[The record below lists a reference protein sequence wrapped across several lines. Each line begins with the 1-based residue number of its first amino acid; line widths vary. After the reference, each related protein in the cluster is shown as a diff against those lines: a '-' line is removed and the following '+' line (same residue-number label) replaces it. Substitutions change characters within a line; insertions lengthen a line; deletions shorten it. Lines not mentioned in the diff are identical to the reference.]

1 MPYEGE
7 YAGYRSIRRLVGAD
21 AVQQLLKRA
30 KVAPPQADQNR
41 PVPMLPPDPNT
52 VAPEF
57 VVGID
62 GSYNEVPVR
71 NGYPGAHVGYCTV
84 ASVLINLKLIDQL
97 DEERPVDPKL
107 FRKTEEAATV
117 DAALPG
123 SNVITRNHTSAR
135 DAFREAV
142 FDVLH
147 DKVVDEE
154 DNTRLLDTYEALLA
168 LKPQSRRQACPYD
181 HLGCDEHVD
190 IRAGNTN
197 CHCARA
203 NALYSTDALRI
214 HERFSHDGT
223 NGEAFGLVS
232 EVWGK
237 ILLIHLL
244 RCFERQE
251 LLDQLGRL
259 AFVLDGPL
267 GVFGPP
273 AWLSAAMSRELKRIN
288 AIVRNKTGTD
298 LLILGIEKTGTFVAH
313 FDEIDQTEQAGV
325 ARFEPRSYLM
335 LTDKYIKS
343 RISLSDSAKRYGVDT
358 YFGRKFF
365 YKSRSGGRIV
375 ASIPFLTEEQDTLDT
390 DDVSL
395 YPQFGSA
402 CTLLDKLAS
411 NRFPNAVTPLVSA
424 HAEAAIPLELGQRVL
439 RQLAKVLMRR
449 D

>member
-7 YAGYRSIRRLVGAD
+7 FAGYRSVCRLVGAD

-30 KVAPPQADQNR
+30 KVAPPNSDLRAPTPLQ
-41 PVPMLPPDPNT
+41 
-52 VAPEF
+52 APEPGMDAPAY

-84 ASVLINLKLIDQL
+84 ASVLINLKLIDSL
-97 DEERPVDPKL
+97 DERRPVDPRL
-107 FRKTEEAATV
+107 FRKTEEAATI

-135 DAFREAV
+135 DAFRESV

-154 DNTRLLDTYEALLA
+154 DRTRLLDTYEALLA
-168 LKPQSRRQACPYD
+168 FKPQSKGQLCPYD
-181 HLGCDEHVD
+181 HLGCAEH
-190 IRAGNTN
+190 ITIPSGNSN
-197 CHCARA
+197 CSCEKAKA
-203 NALYSTDALRI
+203 IYSTDALRI

-237 ILLIHLL
+237 ILLVHLL
-244 RCFERQE
+244 RCFERQNM
-251 LLDQLGRL
+251 LAHLGRL
-259 AFVLDGPL
+259 AFVMDGPL
-267 GVFGPP
+267 AVFGPP
-273 AWLSAAMSRELKRIN
+273 AWLSAAISAELKRIN
-288 AIVRNKTGTD
+288 SVFRNSTGTD
-298 LLILGIEKTGTFVAH
+298 LLILGIEKTGTFVTH
-313 FDEIDQTEQAGV
+313 FDEIDQTEQRGV
-325 ARFEPRSYLM
+325 ARFGPKSYLM

-343 RISLSDSAKRYGVDT
+343 RISLSDSHKRYGIDT

-365 YKSRSGGRIV
+365 YKSSTGGRIV
-375 ASIPFLTEEQDTLDT
+375 ASIPFLTEEQDTLDIE
-390 DDVSL
+390 DVSL
-395 YPQFGSA
+395 YPQFGRA
-402 CTLLDKLAS
+402 CALLDKLAS
-411 NRFPNAVTPLVSA
+411 NRYPNAVTPLVAA
-424 HAEAAIPLELGQRVL
+424 HAEAAIPLELGHKVL
-439 RQLAKVLMRR
+439 QQLAKALMRQ

>member
-7 YAGYRSIRRLVGAD
+7 YAGYRSVRRLVGPD

-30 KVAPPQADQNR
+30 RVAAPHSAQHQPSPSRA
-41 PVPMLPPDPNT
+41 PDPFAG
-52 VAPEF
+52 APDF

-62 GSYNEVPVR
+62 GSYSEVPVK
-71 NGYPGAHVGYCTV
+71 NGYPGAYVGYCTV
-84 ASVLINLKLIDQL
+84 ASVLIDLKLIDRL
-97 DEERPVDPKL
+97 DEERPVDPQL

-123 SNVITRNHTSAR
+123 SNVVTRNHTAAR

-147 DKVVDEE
+147 DKMVDE
-154 DNTRLLDTYEALLA
+154 DDKTRLLDTYEALLA
-168 LKPQSRRQACPYD
+168 EKPQGHSQSCPYD
-181 HLGCDEHVD
+181 HLGCDRH
-190 IRAGNTN
+190 ITIPRGNTT
-197 CHCARA
+197 CPCGMGKAI
-203 NALYSTDALRI
+203 YSTDALRI
-214 HERFSHDGT
+214 HERFGHDGT

-237 ILLIHLL
+237 LLLVHLL
-244 RCFERQE
+244 RCVERQGMLE
-251 LLDQLGRL
+251 QLRRM

-273 AWLSAAMSRELKRIN
+273 AWLSAAISTELKRIN
-288 AIVRNKTGTD
+288 GVFRQKTGTD

-313 FDEIDQTEQAGV
+313 FDEIDQTDKPGTP
-325 ARFEPRSYLM
+325 RFDLRTYLM

-343 RISLSDSAKRYGVDT
+343 RISLSDSQKRYGVDT

-365 YKSRSGGRIV
+365 YKTSTGGRIV
-375 ASIPFLTEEQDTLDT
+375 ASIPFLTEEEDTLDT

-402 CTLLDKLAS
+402 CALLDKLAS
-411 NRFPNAVTPLVSA
+411 NRYPNAVTPLVSA
-424 HAEAAIPLELGQRVL
+424 HAEAAIPLELGHKVL
-439 RQLAKVLMRR
+439 QQLAKALMRR

>member
-30 KVAPPQADQNR
+30 KLAPSNPDQNNPKPQPA
-41 PVPMLPPDPNT
+41 PVPTTLAPD
-52 VAPEF
+52 F

-62 GSYNEVPVR
+62 GSYSEVPVK

-84 ASVLINLKLIDQL
+84 ASVLINLKLIDEL
-97 DEERPVDPKL
+97 DEERPVDPAV

-142 FDVLH
+142 FEVLH
-147 DKVVDEE
+147 DRLVDEE
-154 DNTRLLDTYEALLA
+154 DPTRLLDTYEWLLKY
-168 LKPQSRRQACPYD
+168 KPKSREQLCPYD
-181 HLGCDEHVD
+181 HLGCDRHVP
-190 IRAGNTN
+190 IPPGNTN
-197 CHCARA
+197 CPCEKA
-203 NALYSTDALRI
+203 NAIYSTDALRI

-237 ILLIHLL
+237 VLLVHLL
-244 RCFERQE
+244 RCFERKDM
-251 LLDQLGRL
+251 LPQLGRL
-259 AFVLDGPL
+259 AFVMDGPL

-273 AWLSAAMSRELKRIN
+273 AWLSAAISEELKRIN
-288 AIVRNKTGTD
+288 GIYRSKTGTD
-298 LLILGIEKTGTFVAH
+298 LLILGIEKTGTFVTH

-325 ARFEPRSYLM
+325 PRFDPSSYLM
-335 LTDKYIKS
+335 LTDRYIKS
-343 RISLSDSAKRYGVDT
+343 RISLSDSQKRYGVDT

-365 YKSRSGGRIV
+365 YKSSTGGRIV
-375 ASIPFLTEEQDTLDT
+375 ASIPFLTKEQDTLDT

-395 YPQFGSA
+395 YPQFGAA
-402 CTLLDKLAS
+402 CALLNKLAS
-411 NRFPNAVTPLVSA
+411 NRYPNAVTPLVSA
-424 HAEAAIPLELGQRVL
+424 HAEAAIPLELGQKVL
-439 RQLAKVLMRR
+439 QQLAKALMRR

>member
-30 KVAPPQADQNR
+30 KVAPPHADQNN
-41 PVPMLPPDPNT
+41 PKPLLAPAPTTEAPN
-52 VAPEF
+52 F

-62 GSYNEVPVR
+62 GSYSEVPVR

-84 ASVLINLKLIDQL
+84 ASVLINLKLIAQL
-97 DEERPVDPKL
+97 DEERPVDPQQ

-154 DNTRLLDTYEALLA
+154 DRTRLLDTYEVLLA
-168 LKPQSRRQACPYD
+168 YKPQGRGQTCPYD
-181 HLGCDEHVD
+181 HRGCDQHVL
-190 IRAGNTN
+190 IPNGNTTCPCGKN
-197 CHCARA
+197 SI
-203 NALYSTDALRI
+203 YSTDALRI

-237 ILLIHLL
+237 VLLIHLL
-244 RCFERQE
+244 RCLERKE
-251 LLDQLGRL
+251 LLHLAGRL
-259 AFVLDGPL
+259 AFIMDGPL

-273 AWLSAAMSRELKRIN
+273 AWLSAAISAELKRIN
-288 AIVRNKTGTD
+288 GVFRNKTRTD
-298 LLILGIEKTGTFVAH
+298 LLILGIEKTGTFVSH
-313 FDEIDQTEQAGV
+313 FDEIDRTEEPGV
-325 ARFEPRSYLM
+325 PRFAPRTYLM

-343 RISLSDSAKRYGVDT
+343 RISLSDSQKRYGVDT

-365 YKSRSGGRIV
+365 YKSSTGGRIV
-375 ASIPFLTEEQDTLDT
+375 ASIPFLTNEQDTLDS

-395 YPQFGSA
+395 YPQFGMV
-402 CTLLDKLAS
+402 CVLLDKLAS
-411 NRFPNAVTPLVSA
+411 NRYPNAVTPLVSA
-424 HAEAAIPLELGQRVL
+424 HAEAAIPLELGQKVL
-439 RQLAKVLMRR
+439 QQLAKAIMRR

>member
-7 YAGYRSIRRLVGAD
+7 FAGYRSIRRLVGAD

-30 KVAPPQADQNR
+30 KIAAPNSDQSN
-41 PVPMLPPDPNT
+41 PTPIPAPAPATEPP
-52 VAPEF
+52 AF

-62 GSYNEVPVR
+62 GSYNEVPVK

-84 ASVLINLKLIDQL
+84 ASVLINLRLIDEL
-97 DEERPVDPKL
+97 DDERPVDPQL

-123 SNVITRNHTSAR
+123 SNVITRNHTLAR
-135 DAFREAV
+135 DAFREAL

-147 DKVVDEE
+147 DKIVDEE
-154 DNTRLLDTYEALLA
+154 DRTRLLDTYEALLTY
-168 LKPQSRRQACPYD
+168 KPQGRGQLCPYD
-181 HLGCDEHVD
+181 HLGCERHLP
-190 IRAGNTN
+190 IPAGNTN
-197 CHCARA
+197 CPCDKAYA
-203 NALYSTDALRI
+203 IYSTDALRI

-237 ILLIHLL
+237 VLLVHLL

-251 LLDQLGRL
+251 LLERLGRL

-273 AWLSAAMSRELKRIN
+273 AWLSAAISAELKRIN
-288 AIVRNKTGTD
+288 GLYRKKTGTD
-298 LLILGIEKTGTFVAH
+298 LLILGIEKTGTFVTH
-313 FDEIDQTEQAGV
+313 FDEIDQTEKPGV
-325 ARFEPRSYLM
+325 PRFEPKTYLM
-335 LTDKYIKS
+335 LTDRYIKN
-343 RISLSDSAKRYGVDT
+343 RISLSDSQKRYGVDT

-365 YKSRSGGRIV
+365 YKSASGGRIV
-375 ASIPFLTEEQDTLDT
+375 ASIPFLTNDEDTLDT

-395 YPQFGSA
+395 YPQFGTA
-402 CTLLDKLAS
+402 CALLDKLAS
-411 NRFPNAVTPLVSA
+411 NRYPNAVTPLVSA
-424 HAEAAIPLELGQRVL
+424 HAEAAIPLELGQKVL
-439 RQLAKVLMRR
+439 QQLAKALMRQ

>member
-7 YAGYRSIRRLVGAD
+7 FAGYRSIRRLVGAD

-30 KVAPPQADQNR
+30 RVAPPNVNR
-41 PVPMLPPDPNT
+41 NNPTPSRAPDAST
-52 VAPEF
+52 EAPAF

-84 ASVLINLKLIDQL
+84 ASVLINLKLIEQL
-97 DEERPVDPKL
+97 DEERPVDPQL

-123 SNVITRNHTSAR
+123 SNLVTRNHMWAR

-154 DNTRLLDTYEALLA
+154 DRTRLLDTYETLLT
-168 LKPQSRRQACPYD
+168 LKPQGRGQVCPYD
-181 HLGCDEHVD
+181 HNGCDQHIV
-190 IRAGNTN
+190 ILPGNTSCPCGKRN
-197 CHCARA
+197 PI
-203 NALYSTDALRI
+203 YSTDALRI

-223 NGEAFGLVS
+223 NGEAVGLVS

-237 ILLIHLL
+237 VLLVHLL
-244 RCFERQE
+244 RCFERQG

-273 AWLSAAMSRELKRIN
+273 AWLSAAISAELKRLN
-288 AIVRNKTGTD
+288 
-298 LLILGIEKTGTFVAH
+298 GIFRKEDRDGPAN
-313 FDEIDQTEQAGV
+313 
-325 ARFEPRSYLM
+325 PRYRE
-335 LTDKYIKS
+335 DGHVC
-343 RISLSDSAKRYGVDT
+343 D
-358 YFGRKFF
+358 
-365 YKSRSGGRIV
+365 
-375 ASIPFLTEEQDTLDT
+375 
-390 DDVSL
+390 
-395 YPQFGSA
+395 
-402 CTLLDKLAS
+402 
-411 NRFPNAVTPLVSA
+411 PL
-424 HAEAAIPLELGQRVL
+424 
-439 RQLAKVLMRR
+439 RR
-449 D
+449 DRPDRAAGHPTIRA

>member
-30 KVAPPQADQNR
+30 KVVPPHADQNNPK
-41 PVPMLPPDPNT
+41 PVP
-52 VAPEF
+52 APAPSTEAPSF

-84 ASVLINLKLIDQL
+84 ASILINLKLIDEL

-123 SNVITRNHTSAR
+123 SNVITRNHTAAR

-154 DNTRLLDTYEALLA
+154 DKTRLLDTYEALLA
-168 LKPQSRRQACPYD
+168 YKPQGRGQACPYD
-181 HLGCDEHVD
+181 HLGCDRHVT
-190 IRAGNTN
+190 ITNGNTN
-197 CHCARA
+197 CPCGKYP
-203 NALYSTDALRI
+203 LYSSDALRI
-214 HERFSHDGT
+214 HERFSHDGA
-223 NGEAFGLVS
+223 NGEVFGLVS

-237 ILLIHLL
+237 VLLVHLL
-244 RCFERQE
+244 RCFERQD
-251 LLDQLGRL
+251 LLDQVGRL
-259 AFVLDGPL
+259 AFVMDGPL

-273 AWLSAAMSRELKRIN
+273 AWLSAAISAELKRIN
-288 AIVRNKTGTD
+288 AKVRMKTGTD
-298 LLILGIEKTGTFVAH
+298 LLILGIEKSGTFVTH

-325 ARFEPRSYLM
+325 PRFNTKTYLM
-335 LTDKYIKS
+335 LTDRYIKD
-343 RISLSDSAKRYGVDT
+343 RISLSDSQKRYGVDT

-365 YKSRSGGRIV
+365 YKSASGGRIV
-375 ASIPFLTEEQDTLDT
+375 ASIAFLTDEQDTLDT

-395 YPQFGSA
+395 YPQFGTA
-402 CTLLDKLAS
+402 CALLDKLAS
-411 NRFPNAVTPLVSA
+411 NRYPNAVTPLVSA
-424 HAEAAIPLELGQRVL
+424 HAEAAIPLELGQKVL
-439 RQLAKVLMRR
+439 KQLAKALMRQ

>member
-30 KVAPPQADQNR
+30 KIAPPHADQNN
-41 PVPMLPPDPNT
+41 PTPSSPP
-52 VAPEF
+52 APSTDAPSF

-62 GSYNEVPVR
+62 GSYNEVPVK

-147 DKVVDEE
+147 DTVVDEE
-154 DNTRLLDTYEALLA
+154 DKTRLLDTYEALLIR
-168 LKPQSRRQACPYD
+168 KPQGLGQTCPYD
-181 HLGCDEHVD
+181 HLGCDKRVA
-190 IRAGNTN
+190 ISAGNSN
-197 CHCARA
+197 CPCGK
-203 NALYSTDALRI
+203 NAIYSTDALRI

-237 ILLIHLL
+237 VLLIHLL
-244 RCFERQE
+244 RCFERQG
-251 LLDQLGRL
+251 LLEQLGRL

-273 AWLSAAMSRELKRIN
+273 AWLSAAISAELKRLN
-288 AIVRNKTGTD
+288 ALFRKKTGTD
-298 LLILGIEKTGTFVAH
+298 LLILGIEKTGTFVTH
-313 FDEIDQTEQAGV
+313 FDEIDQTEQPGV
-325 ARFEPRSYLM
+325 PRFEPRSYLM

-343 RISLSDSAKRYGVDT
+343 RISLSDSQKRYGVDT

-365 YKSRSGGRIV
+365 YKSSRGGRIV
-375 ASIPFLTEEQDTLDT
+375 ASIPFLTNEQDTLDT
-390 DDVSL
+390 DAMSL
-395 YPQFGSA
+395 YPQFGTA
-402 CTLLDKLAS
+402 CALLDKLAS
-411 NRFPNAVTPLVSA
+411 NRYPNAVTPLVSA
-424 HAEAAIPLELGQRVL
+424 HAEAAIPLELGQKVL
-439 RQLAKVLMRR
+439 QQLAKALMRR

>member
-7 YAGYRSIRRLVGAD
+7 YAGYRSIRRLVEAD

-30 KVAPPQADQNR
+30 KIAAPNTDQNS
-41 PVPMLPPDPNT
+41 PAPSKPPDAATPPP
-52 VAPEF
+52 AF

-62 GSYNEVPVR
+62 GSYNEVPVK

-84 ASVLINLKLIDQL
+84 ASVLINLKLIDEL

-107 FRKTEEAATV
+107 FRETEEAATV

-147 DKVVDEE
+147 DKIVDAE
-154 DNTRLLDTYEALLA
+154 DKTRLLDTYEALLKN
-168 LKPQSRRQACPYD
+168 KPQGSGQTCPYD
-181 HLGCDEHVD
+181 HLGCDQHVK
-190 IRAGNTN
+190 IPPGNTN
-197 CHCARA
+197 CPCGLGRSI
-203 NALYSTDALRI
+203 YSTDALRI

-237 ILLIHLL
+237 VLLIHLL
-244 RCFERQE
+244 RCLERQG
-251 LLDQLGRL
+251 LLDQLDRL
-259 AFVLDGPL
+259 AFVMDGPL

-273 AWLSAAMSRELKRIN
+273 AWLSAAIRAELKRIN
-288 AIVRNKTGTD
+288 ALYRSKTGTD
-298 LLILGIEKTGTFVAH
+298 LLILGIEKTGTFVTH
-313 FDEIDQTEQAGV
+313 FDEIDQTEQPGV
-325 ARFEPRSYLM
+325 PRFEPRSYLM
-335 LTDKYIKS
+335 LTDQYIKS
-343 RISLSDSAKRYGVDT
+343 RISLSDSQKRYGVDT

-365 YKSRSGGRIV
+365 YKSSTGGRIV
-375 ASIPFLTEEQDTLDT
+375 ATLPFLTNDQDTLET

-395 YPQFGSA
+395 YPQFGTLCA
-402 CTLLDKLAS
+402 LLDKLAS
-411 NRFPNAVTPLVSA
+411 NRYPNAVTPLVAA
-424 HAEAAIPLELGQRVL
+424 HAEAAIPLELGQKVL
-439 RQLAKVLMRR
+439 QQLAKALMRR

>member
-7 YAGYRSIRRLVGAD
+7 FAGYRSIRRLVGAE

-30 KVAPPQADQNR
+30 KVAPASSDQNQ
-41 PVPMLPPDPNT
+41 PLPAHAPNPST
-52 VAPEF
+52 ELPAF

-84 ASVLINLKLIDQL
+84 ASVLINLKLIDEL
-97 DEERPVDPKL
+97 DDERPVDPVK
-107 FRKTEEAATV
+107 FRETEKAATV

-123 SNVITRNHTSAR
+123 SNVVTRNHTAAR

-147 DKVVDEE
+147 DKVIDDE
-154 DNTRLLDTYEALLA
+154 DRTRLLDTYEALLA
-168 LKPQSRRQACPYD
+168 WKPKDRPQLCPYD
-181 HLGCDEHVD
+181 HQGCDQHIPIVP
-190 IRAGNTN
+190 GNTN
-197 CHCARA
+197 CPCGKQ
-203 NALYSTDALRI
+203 NAIYSTDALRI

-237 ILLIHLL
+237 VLLVHLL
-244 RCFERQE
+244 RCFERQNM
-251 LLDQLGRL
+251 LGDLARL
-259 AFVLDGPL
+259 AFVMDGPL

-273 AWLSAAMSRELKRIN
+273 AWMSAAISAELKRIN
-288 AIVRNKTGTD
+288 GLFRKKTGAD
-298 LLILGIEKTGTFVAH
+298 LLILGIEKTGTFVTH
-313 FDEIDQTEQAGV
+313 FDEIDQTEEPGV
-325 ARFEPRSYLM
+325 PRFEPRSYLM
-335 LTDKYIKS
+335 LTDKYIKE
-343 RISLSDSAKRYGVDT
+343 RISLSDSQKRYGVDT
-358 YFGRKFF
+358 YFGRKVF
-365 YKSRSGGRIV
+365 YKSSTGGRIV

-395 YPQFGSA
+395 YPQFGTICA
-402 CTLLDKLAS
+402 LLDKLAS
-411 NRFPNAVTPLVSA
+411 NRYPNAVTPLVSA
-424 HAEAAIPLELGQRVL
+424 HAEAAIPLELGQKVL
-439 RQLAKVLMRR
+439 KQLAKALMKR

>member
-7 YAGYRSIRRLVGAD
+7 YAGYRSIRRLVEND
-21 AVQQLLKRA
+21 AVKQLLKRSKIA
-30 KVAPPQADQNR
+30 APNTDQNS
-41 PVPMLPPDPNT
+41 PTPNQPPDPVT
-52 VAPEF
+52 PAPSF

-62 GSYNEVPVR
+62 DSYSEVPVR

-84 ASVLINLKLIDQL
+84 ASVLINLKLIDEL

-107 FRKTEEAATV
+107 FRQTEEAATI

-147 DKVVDEE
+147 NTVVDEE
-154 DNTRLLDTYEALLA
+154 DKTRLLDTFEELLNQ
-168 LKPQSRRQACPYD
+168 KPQGKGQACPYD
-181 HLGCDEHVD
+181 HLGCEQH
-190 IRAGNTN
+190 IKIPSGNTN
-197 CHCARA
+197 CPCGLGRSI
-203 NALYSTDALRI
+203 YSTDALRI

-237 ILLIHLL
+237 VLLVHLL
-244 RCFERQE
+244 RCFVRQGM
-251 LLDQLGRL
+251 LDQLGRL

-273 AWLSAAMSRELKRIN
+273 AWLSAAISAELKRIN
-288 AIVRNKTGTD
+288 GLYRKKTGTD
-298 LLILGIEKTGTFVAH
+298 ILILGIEKTGTFVTH
-313 FDEIDQTEQAGV
+313 FDEIDQTEEPGV
-325 ARFEPRSYLM
+325 ARFAPRTYLM

-343 RISLSDSAKRYGVDT
+343 RISLSDSQKRYGVDT
-358 YFGRKFF
+358 YFGRKVF

-375 ASIPFLTEEQDTLDT
+375 VSVPFLTDEQDTLDS
-390 DDVSL
+390 DDTSL
-395 YPQFGSA
+395 YPQFGAA
-402 CTLLDKLAS
+402 CALLDKLAS
-411 NRFPNAVTPLVSA
+411 NRYPNAVTPLVAA
-424 HAEAAIPLELGQRVL
+424 HAEAAIPLELGQKVL
-439 RQLAKVLMRR
+439 QQLAKALMRR

>member
-30 KVAPPQADQNR
+30 RVAPPNADQNN
-41 PVPMLPPDPNT
+41 PKPSPAPTPLAEMPN
-52 VAPEF
+52 F

-147 DKVVDEE
+147 DKVVDDE
-154 DNTRLLDTYEALLA
+154 DKTCLLDTFEALLA
-168 LKPQSRRQACPYD
+168 RKPQGREQTCPYD
-181 HLGCDEHVD
+181 HLGCDQHVV
-190 IRAGNTN
+190 IPPGNT
-197 CHCARA
+197 HCPCGK
-203 NALYSTDALRI
+203 NPIYSTDALRI
-214 HERFSHDGT
+214 HERFSHDGS

-237 ILLIHLL
+237 VLLVHLL
-244 RCFERQE
+244 RCFKRQG

-273 AWLSAAMSRELKRIN
+273 AWLSAAISAELKEIN
-288 AIVRNKTGTD
+288 ALFRKKTGTD
-298 LLILGIEKTGTFVAH
+298 LLILGIEKTGTFVTH
-313 FDEIDQTEQAGV
+313 FDEIDQTEQPGV
-325 ARFEPRSYLM
+325 PRFEPKSYLM

-343 RISLSDSAKRYGVDT
+343 RISLSDSQKRYGVDT

-365 YKSRSGGRIV
+365 YKSSTGGRIV
-375 ASIPFLTEEQDTLDT
+375 ASIPFLTDEQDTLDT

-395 YPQFGSA
+395 HPQFGTA
-402 CTLLDKLAS
+402 CALLDKLAS
-411 NRFPNAVTPLVSA
+411 NRYPNAVTPLVSA
-424 HAEAAIPLELGQRVL
+424 HAEAAIPLELGQKVL
-439 RQLAKVLMRR
+439 QQLAKALMRR

>member
-7 YAGYRSIRRLVGAD
+7 FAGYRSIRRLVGAD

-30 KVAPPQADQNR
+30 KIAPPHADQNS
-41 PVPMLPPDPNT
+41 PTPSPAPAPSTQSPN
-52 VAPEF
+52 F

-62 GSYNEVPVR
+62 GSYNEVPVK
-71 NGYPGAHVGYCTV
+71 NGYPGAHIGYCTV

-154 DNTRLLDTYEALLA
+154 DKTRLLDTYEALLGY
-168 LKPQSRRQACPYD
+168 KPQGRGQTCPYD
-181 HLGCDEHVD
+181 HFGCDQHVV
-190 IRAGNTN
+190 IPAGNAN
-197 CHCARA
+197 CPCGK
-203 NALYSTDALRI
+203 NPLYSTDALRI

-237 ILLIHLL
+237 VLLVHLL
-244 RCFERQE
+244 RCFERQG
-251 LLDQLGRL
+251 LLGHVGRL
-259 AFVLDGPL
+259 AFVMDGPL

-273 AWLSAAMSRELKRIN
+273 AWLSAAISAELKRIN
-288 AIVRNKTGTD
+288 GIFRSKTGTD
-298 LLILGIEKTGTFVAH
+298 LLILGIEKTGTFVTH
-313 FDEIDQTEQAGV
+313 FDEIDQTEQPGIP
-325 ARFEPRSYLM
+325 RFNPRTYLM
-335 LTDKYIKS
+335 LTDSYIKR
-343 RISLSDSAKRYGVDT
+343 RISLSDSQKRYGVDT

-365 YKSRSGGRIV
+365 YKSSTGGRIV
-375 ASIPFLTEEQDTLDT
+375 ASIPFLTKEQDTLDT

-395 YPQFGSA
+395 YPQFGTA
-402 CTLLDKLAS
+402 CALLDKLAS
-411 NRFPNAVTPLVSA
+411 NRYPNAVTPLVSA
-424 HAEAAIPLELGQRVL
+424 HAEAAIPLELGHKVL
-439 RQLAKVLMRR
+439 QQLARALMRR

>member
-7 YAGYRSIRRLVGAD
+7 FAGYRSIRRLVGAD
-21 AVQQLLKRA
+21 AVQKLLKRA
-30 KVAPPQADQNR
+30 KVAPPHADQNR
-41 PVPMLPPDPNT
+41 PRPNQ
-52 VAPEF
+52 APKPVTDRPAF

-97 DEERPVDPKL
+97 DEERPVDPKS

-147 DKVVDEE
+147 DKMVDEE
-154 DNTRLLDTYEALLA
+154 DKTRLLDTYEALLA
-168 LKPQSRRQACPYD
+168 LKPQGRGQTCPYD
-181 HLGCDEHVD
+181 HLGCDQHLV
-190 IRAGNTN
+190 IPAGNTY
-197 CHCARA
+197 CPCEKSYAI
-203 NALYSTDALRI
+203 YSTDALRI

-223 NGEAFGLVS
+223 NGESFGLVS

-237 ILLIHLL
+237 VLLIHLL
-244 RCFERQE
+244 RCFERQGM
-251 LLDQLGRL
+251 LDQLSRL

-273 AWLSAAMSRELKRIN
+273 AWLSAAMSAELKRIN
-288 AIVRNKTGTD
+288 GLFRKKTGTD

-313 FDEIDQTEQAGV
+313 FDEIDQTEEAGV
-325 ARFEPRSYLM
+325 PRFKPQTYLL
-335 LTDKYIKS
+335 LTDKYIKT
-343 RISLSDSAKRYGVDT
+343 RISLSDSQKRYGVDT

-365 YKSRSGGRIV
+365 YKSLTGGRIV
-375 ASIPFLTEEQDTLDT
+375 ASIPFLTNEQDTLET
-390 DDVSL
+390 DDISL
-395 YPQFGSA
+395 YPQFGTA
-402 CTLLDKLAS
+402 CALLDKLAS
-411 NRFPNAVTPLVSA
+411 NRYPNAVTPLVSA
-424 HAEAAIPLELGQRVL
+424 HAEAAIPLELGHKVL
-439 RQLAKVLMRR
+439 QQLAKALMR

>member
-30 KVAPPQADQNR
+30 KIAPSNADQNN
-41 PVPMLPPDPNT
+41 PKPSLAPNPSAD
-52 VAPEF
+52 APSF

-62 GSYNEVPVR
+62 GSYNEVPVK
-71 NGYPGAHVGYCTV
+71 NGYPGARVGYCTV

-97 DEERPVDPKL
+97 DDARPIDPQL
-107 FRKTEEAATV
+107 FRKTEEAATI

-147 DKVVDEE
+147 DKMVDEE
-154 DNTRLLDTYEALLA
+154 DKTRLLDTYEALLA
-168 LKPQSRRQACPYD
+168 LKPQGRGQTCPYD
-181 HLGCDEHVD
+181 HLGCDQHVV
-190 IRAGNTN
+190 IPSGNTN
-197 CHCARA
+197 CPCSKA
-203 NALYSTDALRI
+203 NAIYSSDALRI

-232 EVWGK
+232 EVSGK
-237 ILLIHLL
+237 VLLVHLL
-244 RCFERQE
+244 RCFERQG
-251 LLDQLGRL
+251 LLEQLGRL
-259 AFVLDGPL
+259 AFVMDGPL

-273 AWLSAAMSRELKRIN
+273 AWLSAAINTELKRIN
-288 AIVRNKTGTD
+288 GLFRVKSGTD
-298 LLILGIEKTGTFVAH
+298 LLILGIEKTGTFVTH
-313 FDEIDQTEQAGV
+313 FDEIDQTEKPGV
-325 ARFEPRSYLM
+325 PRFEPKTYLM

-343 RISLSDSAKRYGVDT
+343 RISLSDSQKRYGVDT

-365 YKSRSGGRIV
+365 YKSRTGSRIV
-375 ASIPFLTEEQDTLDT
+375 ASIPFLTDDQDTLDN
-390 DDVSL
+390 DDISL
-395 YPQFGSA
+395 YPQFGTA

-411 NRFPNAVTPLVSA
+411 NRYPNAITPLVSA
-424 HAEAAIPLELGQRVL
+424 HAEAAIPLELGRKVL
-439 RQLAKVLMRR
+439 QQLAKALMRR